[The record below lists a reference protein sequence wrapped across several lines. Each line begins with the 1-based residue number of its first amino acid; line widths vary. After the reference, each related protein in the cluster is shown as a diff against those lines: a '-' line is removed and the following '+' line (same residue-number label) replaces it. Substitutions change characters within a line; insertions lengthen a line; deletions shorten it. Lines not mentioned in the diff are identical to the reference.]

1 MIQQILF
8 VFTLILFSA
17 LITKRLQFIK
27 RNILLGRA
35 HKVEGDSGR
44 RWKNVLLIAFG
55 QKKMFANPLV
65 AVMHFIIYAGFFI
78 INIEVLEIV
87 IDGIFG
93 THRVLY
99 KPLGSNY
106 SLLINSFELLAVSV
120 LLACVV
126 FLARRNVLKLKRF
139 WSAEMTTWPRTDAN
153 IILVVEIFLMSAFL
167 TMNAADY
174 QLQLKGHEHY
184 VQTGAFW
191 FSGALSSIF
200 SGLSVSALVGI
211 ERSMW
216 WLHIIGI
223 LAFALYVT
231 YSKHLHIFMAFP
243 NTYYG
248 RLEPAGKI
256 ENMESIQNEV
266 RIALGLEA
274 DPNAAPPE
282 KFGAKDVTDLSWKHL
297 MDAYSCTQCGRCTAA
312 CPANQTGKL
321 LSPRK
326 IMMDT
331 RRRADEV
338 GMLIDQKNEDK
349 ISENPLLGNYIS
361 REELLACTSCNACVE
376 ACPVSINPLDII
388 IELRRNMIMEEA
400 HAPASWNAMF
410 NNLENNGAP
419 WSFSPSDRAN
429 WIAQAAS

>member
-1 MIQQILF
+1 
-8 VFTLILFSA
+8 
-17 LITKRLQFIK
+17 
-27 RNILLGRA
+27 
-35 HKVEGDSGR
+35 
-44 RWKNVLLIAFG
+44 
-55 QKKMFANPLV
+55 
-65 AVMHFIIYAGFFI
+65 
-78 INIEVLEIV
+78 
-87 IDGIFG
+87 
-93 THRVLY
+93 
-99 KPLGSNY
+99 
-106 SLLINSFELLAVSV
+106 
-120 LLACVV
+120 
-126 FLARRNVLKLKRF
+126 
-139 WSAEMTTWPRTDAN
+139 
-153 IILVVEIFLMSAFL
+153 
-167 TMNAADY
+167 
-174 QLQLKGHEHY
+174 
-184 VQTGAFW
+184 
-191 FSGALSSIF
+191 
-200 SGLSVSALVGI
+200 
-211 ERSMW
+211 
-216 WLHIIGI
+216 
-223 LAFALYVT
+223 
-231 YSKHLHIFMAFP
+231 MAFP

-248 RLEPAGKI
+248 RLEPVGNI
-256 ENMESIQNEV
+256 ENMEAIQNEV

-429 WIAQAAS
+429 WIAQSTS